1 MNNTKLGR
9 ILYPLV
15 TALLLVISVGV
26 VLGCGSKSNA
36 DNVDD
41 NLGKE
46 AEKFNVQR
54 KIVAINGITDKPIL
68 EVEGRC
74 SIETN
79 ETLSTESHVVLEV
92 ICKYGDKDYRKH
104 FVGVSDNVTWT
115 STQLRGLK
123 VSEYRTKFTFR
134 PASLVPDVD
143 LDTGGG

>member
-1 MNNTKLGR
+1 MKFHNLLR
-9 ILYPLV
+9 VLLIV
-15 TALLLVISVGV
+15 ALIVFCAISTF
-26 VLGCGSKSNA
+26 GCGNKSNA
-36 DNVDD
+36 DNVND

-46 AEKFNVQR
+46 AEKFHTQR

-79 ETLSTESHVVLEV
+79 EKLSTDSHVVLEV
-92 ICKYGDKDYRKH
+92 ICKYGDHDYRKH

-143 LDTGGG
+143 LDTGG